1 MIVPGRTEKIFMK
14 KNVILKALSI
24 FLILVS
30 LFATVGAITVTGS
43 GFLDLSNIVRA
54 ACICTAVVCL
64 VLAVFAW
71 KSSKPKA

>member
-1 MIVPGRTEKIFMK
+1 MIVSGGMEEIFVK

-30 LFATVGAITVTGS
+30 LFAMLGAITVTGS

-54 ACICTAVVCL
+54 ACIFTVVVCL
-64 VLAVFAW
+64 ILAVFAW
-71 KSSKPKA
+71 KFSEPKA